1 MILQKIR
8 ERAAADLQHI
18 ILPEGEDIRTVQAAA
33 ICAAERIAK
42 ITLLGNEEKIRALAT
57 EAGANLN
64 GVEILDHRKSADFGK
79 FATLY
84 HQMRR
89 AKGVT
94 LEEAEQTVK
103 DPLYFGNLMVREG
116 KADGSVAGATNTTA
130 HTVAAALRCIGVRA
144 GMKTVSSFF
153 LMVVPVSSPHVSK
166 GQVFGEKGAMIYA
179 DCGVVID
186 PDAGELAEIAIA
198 SADSCRAL
206 LQVEPRVAML
216 SFSTKGSAKHQ
227 LIDKVVEATKTVK
240 ARMPEL
246 AIDGELQADAAL
258 VQSIAASKAPGSPV
272 AGRANVLIFPDL
284 NAGNIAYK
292 LTERLTGGTAIGPI
306 LQGLDRPCNDLSRG
320 CKAEDIVDA
329 VAITAV
335 QSQARKL
342 S

>member
-1 MILQKIR
+1 MVLQKIR
-8 ERAAADLQHI
+8 ERARADLQHI
-18 ILPEGEDIRTVQAAA
+18 VLPEGEDVRTVQAAA
-33 ICAAERIAK
+33 ICAAESIAK
-42 ITLLGNEEKIRALAT
+42 ITVIGNEDKVRSLASD
-57 EAGANLN
+57 AGANLN
-64 GVEILDHRKSADFGK
+64 GVDILDHRKSHDFGK
-79 FATLY
+79 LATLY

-89 AKGVT
+89 SKGVT

-103 DPLYFGNLMVREG
+103 DPLYFGNLWVREG

-144 GMKTVSSFF
+144 GFKTVSSFF
-153 LMVVPVSSPHVSK
+153 LMVVPDK
-166 GQVFGEKGAMIYA
+166 KFGAGGALVYA

-186 PDAGELAEIAIA
+186 PDAQELAEIAIA

-227 LIDKVVEATKTVK
+227 LIEKVVEATRTVR

-258 VQSIAASKAPGSPV
+258 VASVAGSKAPGSPV

-292 LTERLTGGTAIGPI
+292 LTERLTDGTAIGPI

-329 VAITAV
+329 IAITAV
-335 QSQARKL
+335 QSQARKTL
-342 S
+342 

>member
-1 MILQKIR
+1 MILEKIR
-8 ERAAADLQHI
+8 QRAAADVQHI
-18 ILPEGEDIRTVQAAA
+18 ILPEGEDVRTVEAAA
-33 ICAAERIAK
+33 ICAAQGIAK
-42 ITLLGNEEKIRALAT
+42 ITLLGSEEKIRDLASS
-57 EAGANLN
+57 AGANLN
-64 GVEILDHRKSADFGK
+64 GVDILDHRKSADFGK
-79 FATLY
+79 LATLY

-103 DPLYFGNLMVREG
+103 DPLYYGNLMVREG

-153 LMVVPVSSPHVSK
+153 LMVVPDK
-166 GQVFGEKGAMIYA
+166 KFGAGGAMIYA

-186 PDAGELAEIAIA
+186 PDVSELAEIAIA

-227 LIDKVVEATKTVK
+227 LIEKVVEATKTVK
-240 ARMPEL
+240 VRMPDL

-258 VQSIAASKAPGSPV
+258 VPSVGDSKAPGSSV
-272 AGRANVLIFPDL
+272 AGKANVLIFPDL

-320 CKAEDIVDA
+320 CSAADIVDA

-335 QSQARKL
+335 QSQARKQT
-342 S
+342 